1 MQARRRLHSSIRDL
15 EEQYAMTEDELRA
28 RFDARAV
35 DALIALLHSG
45 QAPEIDPKLFQ
56 VQLVEARIEADAALL
71 LDAAAEA
78 ALVERI
84 RVWRCANQVCGEILD
99 ADDIA
104 NQACPHCH
112 IDFRETGD
120 LPVEGF
126 VYRSLMAVSRSVP
139 WLIAVHGFNTRG
151 PWQEEFSWRVA
162 NRFKYHAPVLIYK
175 YGLVRFG
182 VLFRWRHR
190 ALARQLSQRIRT
202 AIAYARKN
210 QIAEP
215 PDIIIHSFGSQ
226 LFRLVLEMPESSDL
240 HFGRV
245 IAVGS
250 VIRPDFDWSSYISRG
265 RIEAVLCQCGEKDG
279 AVPFAQFFI
288 PNTGP
293 GARHGFKDTAAINV
307 RNGEYGHSTAF
318 AEGELA
324 RNLDRGGPWD
334 RFLREPIET
343 FADRTKFQPSAWSP
357 APAPIRFFTRW
368 LAILLLSGIALAA
381 VLFVARSLWNWLC
394 SP

>member
-1 MQARRRLHSSIRDL
+1 MQARRRLHGSIRDL
-15 EEQYAMTEDELRA
+15 EEQYAVTEDDLRT
-28 RFDARAV
+28 RFGARAV
-35 DALIALLHSG
+35 NALIALLNSG

-56 VQLVEARIEADAALL
+56 VQLVKAGIEADAALL

-78 ALVERI
+78 TLVERI
-84 RVWRCANQVCGEILD
+84 RVWRCPKQVCGEILD
-99 ADDIA
+99 VDDIA

-112 IDFRETGD
+112 TDFRESGD
-120 LPVEGF
+120 LPLGGV

-151 PWQEEFSWRVA
+151 PWQEEFSWRIA

-190 ALARQLSQRIRT
+190 ALARQLSQRIRK
-202 AIAYARKN
+202 AVAYARKN
-210 QIAEP
+210 QIEEP

-226 LFRLVLEMPESSDL
+226 LFRMVLEMPESSDL
-240 HFGRV
+240 EFGRV

-293 GARHGFKDTAAINV
+293 GARLGFKDTAAINV
-307 RNGEYGHSTAF
+307 RNSEYGHSTAF

-324 RNLDRGGPWD
+324 RNLDRGGLWD

-343 FADRTKFQPSAWSP
+343 FADPAKFQPTMWSP
-357 APAPIRFFTRW
+357 APALICFLTRW
-368 LAILLLSGIALAA
+368 LAILLLSVMALAA
-381 VLFVARSLWNWLC
+381 VLLVACSLCNWLC

>member
-1 MQARRRLHSSIRDL
+1 
-15 EEQYAMTEDELRA
+15 
-28 RFDARAV
+28 
-35 DALIALLHSG
+35 
-45 QAPEIDPKLFQ
+45 
-56 VQLVEARIEADAALL
+56 VQLVEAGIEADAALL

-84 RVWRCANQVCGEILD
+84 PVWRCAKRVCGGILD
-99 ADDIA
+99 VDDIA

-112 IDFRETGD
+112 TDFRETGD

-162 NRFKYHAPVLIYK
+162 NRFKHHAPVLIYK

-190 ALARQLSQRIRT
+190 ALARQLSQRIRK
-202 AIAYARKN
+202 AVAHARKN
-210 QIAEP
+210 QIEEP

-240 HFGRV
+240 QFGRV

-265 RIEAVLCQCGEKDG
+265 RIEAVLCQCGKRM
-279 AVPFAQFFI
+279 AQYPSRNSSSPTPVQVLGTVSRTRLQSMFETVSMVTRRRL
-288 PNTGP
+288 PSENLP
-293 GARHGFKDTAAINV
+293 AI
-307 RNGEYGHSTAF
+307 SI
-318 AEGELA
+318 AEG
-324 RNLDRGGPWD
+324 RGTD
-334 RFLREPIET
+334 FCVS
-343 FADRTKFQPSAWSP
+343 Q
-357 APAPIRFFTRW
+357 
-368 LAILLLSGIALAA
+368 
-381 VLFVARSLWNWLC
+381 
-394 SP
+394 